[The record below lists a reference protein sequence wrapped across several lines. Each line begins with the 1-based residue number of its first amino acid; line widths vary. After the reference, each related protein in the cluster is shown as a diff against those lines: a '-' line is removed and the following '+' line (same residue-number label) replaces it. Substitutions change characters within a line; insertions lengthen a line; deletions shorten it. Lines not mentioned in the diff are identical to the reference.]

1 MCAHVRLCPSAT
13 ADDRVLAV
21 PVSRHPEQGWTL
33 LCNGVVLFDD
43 DGELL
48 PDGQV
53 VLTRRWALAGAG
65 A

>member
-1 MCAHVRLCPSAT
+1 
-13 ADDRVLAV
+13 
-21 PVSRHPEQGWTL
+21 
-33 LCNGVVLFDD
+33 VVLFDD

-53 VLTRRWALAGAG
+53 VLTRRWALAGAR